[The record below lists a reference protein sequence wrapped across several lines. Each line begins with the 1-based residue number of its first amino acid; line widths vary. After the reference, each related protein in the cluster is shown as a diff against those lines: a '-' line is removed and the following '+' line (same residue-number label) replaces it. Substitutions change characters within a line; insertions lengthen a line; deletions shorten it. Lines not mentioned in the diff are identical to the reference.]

1 MDRAL
6 DLIQL
11 RLEESKV
18 SLLGLPAVTAPWADE
33 SASIDRHEQRS
44 SMVRIQLIG

>member
-6 DLIQL
+6 DLVQL

-18 SLLGLPAVTAPWADE
+18 SLLGMPTVTGPWADE
-33 SASIDRHEQRS
+33 GQHPSIDTS
-44 SMVRIQLIG
+44 SALRWCASS